1 VLDYKGENDLI
12 NTLENNY
19 QILERDQLT
28 IDDIDINS
36 IEQEYLNMLS
46 DKVLTIRGSRIK
58 RYDSV
63 YKMRLESIKQLRRL
77 RNLRDLGV

>member
-1 VLDYKGENDLI
+1 MLDYKGENDLI